1 VSFKQKLRF
10 AVRGEEVSVKAISF
24 SEAQAEFAKTL
35 DTVIDD
41 REETIVVREGHE
53 SVVIVALEEYESLKE
68 TAYLLS
74 SPANARRLLASIN
87 ELENGRGIVRELIE

>member
-1 VSFKQKLRF
+1 M
-10 AVRGEEVSVKAISF
+10 KAISF
-24 SEAQAEFAKTL
+24 AQAQAEFAKTL

-41 REETIVVREGHE
+41 REETIVVRDGHE
-53 SVVIVALEEYESLKE
+53 SVVIVALDEYESLKE

-87 ELENGRGIVRELIE
+87 ELENGRGIVRDLVE

>member
-1 VSFKQKLRF
+1 M
-10 AVRGEEVSVKAISF
+10 KAISF
-24 SEAQAEFAKTL
+24 SEAQAEFARTL

-41 REETIVVREGHE
+41 REATIVVREGHE
-53 SVVIVALEEYESLKE
+53 SVVIVALEEHESLKE

-87 ELENGRGIVRELIE
+87 ELENGRGIVRDLIE

>member
-1 VSFKQKLRF
+1 M
-10 AVRGEEVSVKAISF
+10 KAISF
-24 SEAQAEFAKTL
+24 SEAQAEFARTL

-53 SVVIVALEEYESLKE
+53 SVVIVALEAYESLEE

-87 ELENGRGIVRELIE
+87 ELENGRGIVRDLIE